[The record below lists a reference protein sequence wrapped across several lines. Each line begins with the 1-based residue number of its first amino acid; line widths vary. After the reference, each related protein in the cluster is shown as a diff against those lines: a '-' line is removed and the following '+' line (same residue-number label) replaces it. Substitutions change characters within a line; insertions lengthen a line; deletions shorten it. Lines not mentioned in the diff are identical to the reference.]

1 MKGFILRWFISSLAL
16 LAVTYIIKGI
26 QITNIATVF
35 VAALILGII
44 NAFLRPLIILV
55 TLPINILTWGLFTF
69 IINGFLFYLASKIV
83 KGFSIANFW
92 TAIFGALLYS
102 VISLLLNILINK
114 EGRIEIRYIKE
125 K

>member
-1 MKGFILRWFISSLAL
+1 MKGFLLRWFINSLAL
-16 LAVTYIIKGI
+16 LVVTYIVKGI
-26 QITNIATVF
+26 EIANLPTVF
-35 VAALILGII
+35 IAALVLGII

-69 IINGFLFYLASKIV
+69 IINGSMFYLVSKIV

-92 TAIFGALLYS
+92 TAFFGALLYS

-114 EGRIEIRYIKE
+114 EGKIEIKYIKE
-125 K
+125 